1 MNTHQLL
8 ALVGRIE
15 SLAAAKALSEE
26 ENHKL
31 CTQII
36 GLHESLDDMR
46 REIKALKEDLRHEQS
61 VSHNLSEELS
71 KLKNLISENPVTV
84 KLPPQDESLASKIC
98 LIKFI
103 RQYAILS
110 DGSKMGLKEAKE
122 AVEAEKKVTL
132 PSAIIPDYEKLIRE
146 KGKA

>member
-1 MNTHQLL
+1 
-8 ALVGRIE
+8 
-15 SLAAAKALSEE
+15 
-26 ENHKL
+26 
-31 CTQII
+31 
-36 GLHESLDDMR
+36 
-46 REIKALKEDLRHEQS
+46 
-61 VSHNLSEELS
+61 
-71 KLKNLISENPVTV
+71 
-84 KLPPQDESLASKIC
+84 LASKIC